1 MLPIGRGRAT
11 PRFCSLAGL
20 LLLLFGTANR
30 LPETTAE
37 ARPRMPLQGINARRG
52 NSVDDPAALGLK
64 SRGLRAGLRGPET
77 SSADSSQ
84 CLDHKSS
91 LLDAVGGTSTH
102 SKPPKNATR
111 TMHGN
116 TRLSARAAAGL
127 DDSMHSDDECGDDD
141 ELESGESGL
150 IDLVEEEL
158 YSQKSCFTAASSD
171 APRACKGIATGKKTL
186 AELLQIKS
194 EHKRASTK
202 QDARQTARGKSTSTL
217 RKSGQK
223 THRRRV
229 QHVGRA
235 PADDGSSVSSEEK
248 PPEVCTTISD
258 NKATRERRAREEDA
272 QAVGGWCH
280 HPQVGEEDSM
290 YEETVAP
297 LHVRLSDLEDEDE
310 SSMQMPPSTSSSNTP
325 AHANRPRAGGKV
337 GRGEGSTR
345 GGSGRGRGGGH
356 QDSYRSGS
364 DEEEVSTDEQV
375 QIR

>member
-1 MLPIGRGRAT
+1 MLPIGRTRAT
-11 PRFCSLAGL
+11 PQFCSFAGL

-37 ARPRMPLQGINARRG
+37 ARPRTPLQGINARRG
-52 NSVDDPAALGLK
+52 NSVAAPAALGLK
-64 SRGLRAGLRGPET
+64 SRGLRAGLRGLET

-102 SKPPKNATR
+102 SRPPQNATR

-116 TRLSARAAAGL
+116 TRHSARAAAGH
-127 DDSMHSDDECGDDD
+127 DDSMHSDDEIGDD
-141 ELESGESGL
+141 ELESVESGL

-158 YSQKSCFTAASSD
+158 YSQKSCRTAASSD

-186 AELLQIKS
+186 AEVLQIQS
-194 EHKRASTK
+194 EHKRVSTK
-202 QDARQTARGKSTSTL
+202 QDARQTAREKSTSTL

-223 THRRRV
+223 IDRRRV

-258 NKATRERRAREEDA
+258 NKATRQRRAREEDA
-272 QAVGGWCH
+272 HAVGGWCH
-280 HPQVGEEDSM
+280 HPQVGEEDSI

-297 LHVRLSDLEDEDE
+297 SHVRLSDLEDEDE

-337 GRGEGSTR
+337 GKGEGSTR

-356 QDSYRSGS
+356 EDSYRSGS